1 MSHLLD
7 DLRQRFKV
15 SNTAWDR
22 ELIAGVSRLESD
34 LTAAKK
40 IHDDDRLTR
49 QLLDAALAREARLRE
64 ALSMAQE
71 TMEERRRYADGWE
84 WKYGPAW
91 DEEDWIVRA
100 ALAGTTQEPTP

>member
-1 MSHLLD
+1 MTLPRGYITGHEMPDS
-7 DLRQRFKV
+7 R
-15 SNTAWDR
+15 DR
-22 ELIAGVSRLESD
+22 RIAKLESD

-40 IHDDDRLTR
+40 IHEDDRLTR
-49 QLLDAALAREARLRE
+49 QLLDAALVREARLRE

-91 DEEDWIVRA
+91 DEEDFIIRA
-100 ALAGTTQEPTP
+100 ALAGTTQEE